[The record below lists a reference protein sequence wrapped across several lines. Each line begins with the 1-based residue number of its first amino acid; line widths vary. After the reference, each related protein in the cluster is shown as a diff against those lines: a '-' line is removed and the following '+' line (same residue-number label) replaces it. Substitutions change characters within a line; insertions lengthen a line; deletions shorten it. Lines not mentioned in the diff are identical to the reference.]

1 MNFSPQDVENAFLEL
16 QSAIR
21 AEKNTKKIRKID
33 QSVFNTIPQ
42 LIKFLN
48 TEAEKNAAVD
58 IDRYIQIKDRLRQ
71 IERAF
76 KTLFQIRYSK
86 IVRVPV
92 FDNNTDEMINLTE
105 DEREFVDRIYSEV
118 KEQYNQLLGIQ
129 PVQVSE
135 KPIVIKGD
143 QKTENEPKRDESP
156 EEFTAVRILGD
167 QPPIAQT
174 DRNYYFR
181 DGEIVFLRK
190 RFAELLVKRKI
201 ATEIAIRKN
210 A

>member
-118 KEQYNQLLGIQ
+118 KDQYNQLLGIQ
-129 PVQVSE
+129 SVQVSE

-143 QKTENEPKRDESP
+143 QKTENEPKREESS
-156 EEFTAVRILGD
+156 EEFSAVRILGD

-181 DGEIVFLRK
+181 DGEIVFLKK

-201 ATEIAIRKN
+201 ATEIAIREN